1 MEKYDAIFEGRIPKS
16 LIMSVTN
23 RHGSVG
29 QHPHDHGVGH
39 YMSHKADMLKRWCL
53 DLIKD

>member
-53 DLIKD
+53 DLIKN